1 MLNTTIDIPPD
12 ARFLIIDDE
21 PANIALLTR
30 LLQREGFER
39 ICSTTDPRNALEI
52 FRDLKPDIV
61 LLDLMMPHI
70 DGFQLLEA
78 FSRLIGP
85 RGFVPIVVLTAD
97 ISITTRRRA
106 LSLGAKDFL
115 VKPLDAVETVLRIVN
130 LLETRFLFLEL
141 QRLTGNA
148 ASTSAK
154 RIDGFDGF

>member
-1 MLNTTIDIPPD
+1 MQLSTTVDIP
-12 ARFLIIDDE
+12 AKAKVLVIDDE

-30 LLQREGFER
+30 LLQREGFKHVS
-39 ICSTTDPRNALEI
+39 STADPRDALDM
-52 FRDLKPDIV
+52 FRDLRPDIV

-78 FSRLIGP
+78 FSRLVGP
-85 RGFVPIVVLTAD
+85 RAFVPIVVLTAD
-97 ISITTRRRA
+97 VSVSTRRRA

-141 QRLTGNA
+141 QRLTGA
-148 ASTSAK
+148 GKDPAS
-154 RIDGFDGF
+154 

>member
-1 MLNTTIDIPPD
+1 MQLNTTIDIPAD
-12 ARFLIIDDE
+12 AKVLVVDDE

-30 LLQREGFER
+30 LLQREGFGR
-39 ICSTTDPRNALEI
+39 ITATVDPRDAVDM
-52 FRDLKPDIV
+52 FRNLQPDIV

-85 RGFVPIVVLTAD
+85 RSFVPILVLTAD
-97 ISITTRRRA
+97 VSVTTRRRA

-141 QRLTGNA
+141 QRLTGDA
-148 ASTSAK
+148 AISPTSKGA
-154 RIDGFDGF
+154 GVS

>member
-1 MLNTTIDIPPD
+1 MQLNTTINISAD
-12 ARFLIIDDE
+12 AKFLIIDDE
-21 PANIALLTR
+21 PANIALLAR
-30 LLQREGFER
+30 LLQREGFGR
-39 ICSTTDPRNALEI
+39 IGSTTDPRKAI
-52 FRDLKPDIV
+52 DMFRDRQPDIV

-78 FSRLIGP
+78 FSRPVGP

-141 QRLTGNA
+141 QRLNGETING
-148 ASTSAK
+148 
-154 RIDGFDGF
+154 IG